1 MSTTLVTPSEPAM
14 RVGDPERE
22 RTSARLGQAFAQGYL
37 SMEEYETR
45 LGRAFEAQTV
55 RALRDL
61 LIDLPVERI
70 GRRDPQRRAV
80 RHAAARRA
88 VRIHLIAYLAVSVLM
103 IGIWLATAVAAGTW
117 ISGPPG
123 PSSAG
128 ASGSSPT
135 RFPLGHVGE
144 GLPVP
149 PTLSLACSVLELSR
163 AKDSFGANGEQLHP
177 VADQEVAQTFDGAGQ
192 ITSPRQRD
200 DT

>member
-117 ISGPPG
+117 YFWPAWPILGWGIGIVSHAIPV
-123 PSSAG
+123 G
-128 ASGSSPT
+128 ACG
-135 RFPLGHVGE
+135 RR
-144 GLPVP
+144 
-149 PTLSLACSVLELSR
+149 ASR
-163 AKDSFGANGEQLHP
+163 AADPVVSVFGTR
-177 VADQEVAQTFDGAGQ
+177 TF
-192 ITSPRQRD
+192 PR
-200 DT
+200 